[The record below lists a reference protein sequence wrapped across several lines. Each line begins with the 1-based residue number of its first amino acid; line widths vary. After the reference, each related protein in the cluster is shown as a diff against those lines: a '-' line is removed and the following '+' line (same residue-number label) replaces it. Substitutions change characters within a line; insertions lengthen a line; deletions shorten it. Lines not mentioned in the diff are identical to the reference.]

1 MSRLSETLFQ
11 YLGVLL
17 WVKFFSVEKPDF
29 SVTTIF
35 TISAKELKCFLQN
48 FTHKNAT
55 NAVKNP
61 YYTKGVDSDK
71 PLSMLFKRD
80 HTTKQ
85 TICVY
90 IYIYFYNFEFCIGV
104 QLINNVVIV
113 SGRQQRDSGIH
124 IHIFIL
130 PQTPLPS
137 RLSSADIAV

>member
-1 MSRLSETLFQ
+1 M
-11 YLGVLL
+11 
-17 WVKFFSVEKPDF
+17 
-29 SVTTIF
+29 TTIF

-90 IYIYFYNFEFCIGV
+90 IYIY
-104 QLINNVVIV
+104 
-113 SGRQQRDSGIH
+113 
-124 IHIFIL
+124 IFITL
-130 PQTPLPS
+130 NFVLAYSLLTML
-137 RLSSADIAV
+137 